1 MANRL
6 EELERAY
13 TESKL
18 EFYDHEQRYRRSSG
32 ILNDSCTTV
41 SRIMY
46 QLQNFQVKFSCVDWL
61 NFFNRKIRML
71 RCPVRM

>member
-6 EELERAY
+6 EELERGY

-18 EFYDHEQRYRRSSG
+18 EFYDHEQRYIRSSG

-46 QLQNFQVKFSCVDWL
+46 QLQNFQVNLSLWVGL
-61 NFFNRKIRML
+61 IILIER
-71 RCPVRM
+71 

>member
-6 EELERAY
+6 EELERGF

-46 QLQNFQVKFSCVDWL
+46 QLQNFQVKFCQWFGYI
-61 NFFNRKIRML
+61 FFIER
-71 RCPVRM
+71 